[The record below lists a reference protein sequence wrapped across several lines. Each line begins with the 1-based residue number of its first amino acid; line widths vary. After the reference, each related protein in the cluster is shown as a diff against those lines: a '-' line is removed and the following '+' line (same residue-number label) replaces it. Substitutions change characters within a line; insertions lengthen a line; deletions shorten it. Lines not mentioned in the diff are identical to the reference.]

1 LASVVE
7 VQRELLLLVEANVE
21 REGEVREWFEKRP
34 IVWLPKS
41 DGGRVDD
48 DEELVTPG
56 KVGNADVLLK
66 GVDVS
71 VSEDADKVVDEDVS
85 DSAEVVEDGVSS
97 TGSGSKPERDT
108 LGKGRD
114 TLGNTSP
121 SEGGPAVRPAGKPT
135 AVGVATESKVKVST
149 LVTAPVASM

>member
-1 LASVVE
+1 
-7 VQRELLLLVEANVE
+7 
-21 REGEVREWFEKRP
+21 
-34 IVWLPKS
+34 VWLPKS

-48 DEELVTPG
+48 EELVTPD
-56 KVGNADVLLK
+56 KVENAEVLLK

-97 TGSGSKPERDT
+97 AGSGSKPERGT

-114 TLGNTSP
+114 TVGNTSL
-121 SEGGPAVRPAGKPT
+121 SAGRPAVRPAGKPT
-135 AVGVATESKVKVST
+135 AVGGATESKVKVST